1 MIDPAGQEIASQ
13 PGQYSPDPYDDFF
26 VLGDYHLKSAGWRWD
41 AIRNR
46 WTYDTVTSRC
56 VDAGNPGCPLA
67 DEPLAIPDDPDNL
80 YGHNL
85 RINMGAYGG
94 TAQAGIPP
102 YQWALLCD
110 LTNDGIVNLLD
121 FSAQA
126 RDYLHTAPEQPGD
139 VDRDGTVDIWDLN
152 LLLQDWLQ
160 TTIWHQ
166 S

>member
-94 TAQAGIPP
+94 TPQASMPP
-102 YQWALLCD
+102 YDFALLADITNTGICALDDFAALVACWSQTNPNLPADFDHSSLVD
-110 LTNDGIVNLLD
+110 LIDFALLNSD
-121 FSAQA
+121 W
-126 RDYLHTAPEQPGD
+126 LHT
-139 VDRDGTVDIWDLN
+139 
-152 LLLQDWLQ
+152 
-160 TTIWHQ
+160 TTWH
-166 S
+166 